1 MSATASP
8 ENLLRHGLTRVLSDA
23 QSGELPL
30 FVWTQGLPQDELLA
44 VVRFCL
50 PRLGAVQ
57 PMPAAEYRH
66 LQQQVPPDVAVLASL
81 LQPQQPTHAPQVAAG
96 WLAQML
102 ACLSCCDSR
111 DWWQG
116 LGLRQPADEMRLLQ
130 HYLPDFAPQQVAQ
143 GRGRQALVQAWVMAG
158 GHHAL
163 ARRA

>member
-1 MSATASP
+1 MSATASA

-44 VVRFCL
+44 VARFCL

-66 LQQQVPPDVAVLASL
+66 LLQQVPHDVAALVAL
-81 LQPQQPTHAPQVAAG
+81 LQPQHPTHAPQVAAG
-96 WLAQML
+96 WLAQLL

-111 DWWQG
+111 DWWQA
-116 LGLRQPADEMRLLQ
+116 LGLRLPADEMRLLQ

>member
-66 LQQQVPPDVAVLASL
+66 LQQQVPPDVAVLA
-81 LQPQQPTHAPQVAAG
+81 V
-96 WLAQML
+96 
-102 ACLSCCDSR
+102 CCR
-111 DWWQG
+111 
-116 LGLRQPADEMRLLQ
+116 
-130 HYLPDFAPQQVAQ
+130 
-143 GRGRQALVQAWVMAG
+143 RGAEVTRRRIANVTVVDV
-158 GHHAL
+158 GHLEDL
-163 ARRA
+163 ARLFTVAGVAR